1 MHKPLTYALLL
12 AATLGLAAC
21 DKASENKAEDAQE
34 SAQDAQESMQDSVE
48 ESNDAA
54 QERAEENMDDRES
67 PVVPITPPPADQ

>member
-34 SAQDAQESMQDSVE
+34 SAQDAQESMQDSIE
-48 ESNDAA
+48 ESTDAA
-54 QERAEENMDDRES
+54 EARARENADDRQA
-67 PVVPITPPPADQ
+67 PIAPTTPPPQ